1 MSTKKKTIID
11 KINSFFGYNCISNVT
26 LKIIQERIEEKEK
39 IFPKLKDIDKLS
51 KKIKDLD
58 NNRLKNSLNK
68 FLKAYNE
75 RNS

>member
-1 MSTKKKTIID
+1 M
-11 KINSFFGYNCISNVT
+11 
-26 LKIIQERIEEKEK
+26 EKEK

-58 NNRLKNSLNK
+58 NNQLKNSLNK

-75 RNS
+75 RNK